1 MRTLQDRVAIVTGAA
16 SGIGRA
22 TSIAL
27 AKEGCHLALGDVD
40 EAGLATTAEEIRALG
55 RNVTTH
61 RVDVSNRAR
70 MQAWADEVIA
80 AHGAAHVL
88 MNNAG
93 VTVTASFEDHTW
105 EDWDFIVGVNFWG
118 VVNGCKVFLPHLR
131 KADEA
136 HIVNMSSVFGLMG
149 VPLQTSY
156 CATKFAV
163 RGFSEALWIEL
174 REANI
179 GVTSVHPGGIR
190 TSIAASA
197 RGADEKAKEASTKFI
212 GSVRVL
218 PEDCARKIVA
228 AIKGNRMRQL
238 VTTEAYA
245 IETFK
250 RLAPELVQR
259 VTQRNYKRVLG
270 RIGG

>member
-27 AKEGCHLALGDVD
+27 AGEGCHLALADID
-40 EAGLATTAEEIRALG
+40 EAGLEATAAEVRALG
-55 RNVTTH
+55 RRASAH
-61 RVDVSNRAR
+61 RVDVADRER
-70 MQAWADEVIA
+70 MRGWADEVIE

-88 MNNAG
+88 VNNAG
-93 VTVTASFEDHTW
+93 VTVTATFEEHTFA
-105 EDWDFIVGVNFWG
+105 DWDFIVGVNFWG
-118 VVNGCKVFLPHLR
+118 VIHGCTFFLPHLR

-149 VPLQTSY
+149 APLQSSY

-163 RGFSEALWIEL
+163 RGLSEALWVEL

-197 RGADEKAKEASTKFI
+197 RGADVQAKEASTKFI
-212 GSVRVL
+212 AGARVL

-238 VTTEAYA
+238 VAGEAYV
-245 IETFK
+245 IETLK

-259 VTQRNYKRVLG
+259 VTQRNYKRVLKRFG
-270 RIGG
+270 A